1 MALVGLPPGDFP
13 LPIFEVVLKG
23 LTVRG
28 SIVGTRNDLSEAL
41 ALAGEGA
48 VEAHYALDSLDN
60 VNAVMGG
67 LKDGTITGR
76 IVLDMAR

>member
-1 MALVGLPPGDFP
+1 
-13 LPIFEVVLKG
+13 VVLKR
-23 LTVRG
+23 LTIRG
-28 SIVGTRNDLSEAL
+28 SIVGTRNDLTEAL

-48 VEAHYALDSLDN
+48 VSAHYALDALEN